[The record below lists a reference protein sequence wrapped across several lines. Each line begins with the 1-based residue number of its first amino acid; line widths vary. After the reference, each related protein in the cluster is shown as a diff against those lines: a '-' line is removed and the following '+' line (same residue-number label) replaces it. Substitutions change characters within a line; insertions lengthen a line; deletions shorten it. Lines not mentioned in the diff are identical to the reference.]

1 MPGSKRELEPG
12 VWELRVDGPPRP
24 NGRRRQVSR
33 RVKGSERK
41 ADKALAELWRKVEAE
56 SAEPSGKMT
65 FGALLD
71 RYLEHLEGLRRSPLT
86 VENYRGWRRRE
97 LGDLETVRLDKL
109 TAAQID
115 RLYAAMFRRPGMKPD
130 TVLAVHALISGAL
143 KQAKRWQLIRYNV
156 ADDVTKPAKIPSEP
170 KAPKPSQVR
179 RFLKA
184 VADSDPDFFVYLRLS
199 AASGCR
205 RGEVVGFQWRDV
217 DWATDKIKVERSVGS
232 TKATGIFV
240 KDTKTHQKH
249 SQPLDPGT
257 MAILAVHRARC
268 EERARLGG
276 LTLRPESFLFSMDLD
291 GSRPWHPDTPTG
303 RFRRAR
309 AKLGDGFDDMQLK
322 QFRHYVGTEILDKT
336 KDIKAAQGALR
347 HGSATTTLKFYAAGD
362 EARVRRGSDIIGAQ
376 LDEEDDDETVS

>member
-1 MPGSKRELEPG
+1 
-12 VWELRVDGPPRP
+12 
-24 NGRRRQVSR
+24 
-33 RVKGSERK
+33 
-41 ADKALAELWRKVEAE
+41 
-56 SAEPSGKMT
+56 
-65 FGALLD
+65 
-71 RYLEHLEGLRRSPLT
+71 
-86 VENYRGWRRRE
+86 
-97 LGDLETVRLDKL
+97 
-109 TAAQID
+109 
-115 RLYAAMFRRPGMKPD
+115 MFRRPGMKPD

-156 ADDVTKPAKIPSEP
+156 ADDVTKPAKTPSEP
-170 KAPKPSQVR
+170 KAPKPAQVR
-179 RFLKA
+179 RFLKT

-217 DWATDKIKVERSVGS
+217 DWVTDKIKVERSVGS
-232 TKATGIFV
+232 TTATGIFV

-268 EERARLGG
+268 EERAR
-276 LTLRPESFLFSMDLD
+276 FLFSMDLD

-309 AKLGDGFDDMQLK
+309 AKIGDEVDEAQLR

-376 LDEEDDDETVS
+376 LDEEDDDEAVS